1 MTNGKRSLWPTATSS
16 DSKTSARSTANRQTN
31 WKSHPGSTLLDAAR
45 SVCPPAVSRR
55 GNPQTSFEAEEAI
68 NKDGSRATHAS
79 VVLGIIQSEPGLTT
93 GEVGDTSGLGQM
105 ETRKRISDLK
115 NMGMIFAGDVRV
127 WKPSGRKQSTW
138 WPISKDGV
146 QEALL

>member
-1 MTNGKRSLWPTATSS
+1 MQGVRADNTRPASEGGEIMTILSS
-16 DSKTSARSTANRQTN
+16 GDGRT
-31 WKSHPGSTLLDAAR
+31 
-45 SVCPPAVSRR
+45 VCPPAVSRR
-55 GNPQTSFEAEEAI
+55 DNPQTSFEAEEAI
-68 NKDGSRATHAS
+68 NKAGARVTHLS
-79 VVLGIIQSEPGLTT
+79 VVLGVIESQPGLTT
-93 GEVGDTSGLGQM
+93 GEVGDASGLGQM

-127 WKPSGRKQSTW
+127 WEASGRNQSTW

>member
-1 MTNGKRSLWPTATSS
+1 MQGVRADNTRPASEGGEIMTILSS
-16 DSKTSARSTANRQTN
+16 GDGRT
-31 WKSHPGSTLLDAAR
+31 
-45 SVCPPAVSRR
+45 VCPQAVSRR
-55 GNPQTSFEAEEAI
+55 DNPETSFEAEEAI
-68 NKDGSRATHAS
+68 NKDGSRVTHLS
-79 VVLGIIQSEPGLTT
+79 VVLGVIESQPGLTT
-93 GEVGDTSGLGQM
+93 GEVGDASGLGQM

-127 WKPSGRKQSTW
+127 WEASGRNQSTW